1 MAGNKNK
8 TSPTGASVEA
18 FINALPDEKKK
29 QDSYALINMM
39 REVTGHEPH
48 MWGPTIIGFGTYHYK
63 YESGR
68 EGDMP
73 LAGFSPRKAAIS
85 LYFESEFPGRDEFLA
100 KLGKHKA
107 AVACVYVNKLADIDL
122 GVLKKMIIAST
133 KHTKKKYPDKKK

>member
-1 MAGNKNK
+1 MGSNKNK
-8 TSPTGASVEA
+8 TAPTSVSVEA
-18 FINALPDEKKK
+18 FINTLPNEQKK
-29 QDSYALINMM
+29 QDSYTLINMM
-39 REVTGHEPH
+39 REVTGHEPY
-48 MWGPTIIGFGTYHYK
+48 MWGPTIIGFGNYHYK

-68 EGDMP
+68 EGDAP

-85 LYFESEFPGRDEFLA
+85 LYFEPEFPGREDFLS

-122 GVLKKMIIAST
+122 GILKKMTIASV

>member
-1 MAGNKNK
+1 MAGSKNK

-18 FINALPDEKKK
+18 FINALPEQKK
-29 QDSYALINMM
+29 QDSNTLINMM
-39 REVTGHEPH
+39 KEVTGHEPY
-48 MWGPTIIGFGTYHYK
+48 MWGPTIIGFGNYHYK

-68 EGDMP
+68 EGDAP
-73 LAGFSPRKAAIS
+73 IAGFSPRKAALS
-85 LYFESEFPGRDEFLA
+85 LYFESEFPGREDLLA

>member
-1 MAGNKNK
+1 MAANKNK
-8 TSPTGASVEA
+8 TTKTGASVEA

-29 QDSYALINMM
+29 QDSYTLINMM

-48 MWGPTIIGFGTYHYK
+48 MWGPTIIGFGSYHYK
-63 YESGR
+63 YESGH
-68 EGDMP
+68 EGDAP
-73 LAGFSPRKAAIS
+73 LAGFSPRKAALS
-85 LYFESEFPGRDEFLA
+85 LYFEPEFSGRDELLA

-122 GVLKKMIIAST
+122 GILKKMAIASV

>member
-1 MAGNKNK
+1 MASNKNK
-8 TSPTGASVEA
+8 TAPTGVSVEA
-18 FINALPDEKKK
+18 FISALPDEKKK
-29 QDSYALINMM
+29 QDSYTLINMM
-39 REVTGHEPH
+39 KEITGHEPR

-85 LYFESEFPGRDEFLA
+85 LYFESEFPGRDEYLA

-122 GVLKKMIIAST
+122 GVLKKMTIASV

>member
-1 MAGNKNK
+1 MASSKNK

-39 REVTGHEPH
+39 REVTGHEPY
-48 MWGPTIIGFGTYHYK
+48 MWGPTIIGFGNYHYK

-68 EGDMP
+68 EGDAP
-73 LAGFSPRKAAIS
+73 IAGFSPRKAALS
-85 LYFESEFPGRDEFLA
+85 LYFESEFPGREELLA
-100 KLGKHKA
+100 KLGKHTA

-122 GVLKKMIIAST
+122 GVLKKMTTASV
-133 KHTKKKYPDKKK
+133 KQTKKKYPDKKK

>member
-1 MAGNKNK
+1 MASSKNK

-18 FINALPDEKKK
+18 FINALPEQKK
-29 QDSYALINMM
+29 QDSNTLINMM
-39 REVTGHEPH
+39 REVTGHEPY
-48 MWGPTIIGFGTYHYK
+48 MWGPTIIGFGNYHYK

-68 EGDMP
+68 EGDAP
-73 LAGFSPRKAAIS
+73 IAGFSQRKAALS
-85 LYFESEFPGRDEFLA
+85 LYFESEFPEREELLA

-122 GVLKKMIIAST
+122 NVLKKMTIASV